1 MAPVTGSS
9 LRKTPVPER
18 GLSIAEAA
26 RRTGVSVYT
35 LRYYERAGL
44 MATAPRRTTGG
55 SRRYHAADLK
65 WIRICTRMRAAGMSI
80 DLIRRYAELVRAGAG
95 NEKERLE
102 LLESHRAKVAAELA
116 TLTEHLALM
125 DHKIDVYRR
134 QLAEGNA
141 ASLWSAPHG

>member
-1 MAPVTGSS
+1 
-9 LRKTPVPER
+9 
-18 GLSIAEAA
+18 
-26 RRTGVSVYT
+26 
-35 LRYYERAGL
+35 
-44 MATAPRRTTGG
+44 
-55 SRRYHAADLK
+55 
-65 WIRICTRMRAAGMSI
+65 MSI